1 MCDTEA
7 EKKVE
12 SVEGD
17 EKKIEEEIDC
27 LVNRIRRKDGRKEM
41 WEVIQRRA

>member
-17 EKKIEEEIDC
+17 EKEIEC
-27 LVNRIRRKDGRKEM
+27 LVNRIRRKESRKQGKKEGR
-41 WEVIQRRA
+41 RCGR